1 MRMGEEPYKNW
12 NEVKA
17 DIIRWRRANLCC
29 IALGLIFILAGA
41 VAGLIISEFTMIP
54 LYLFMIAIFFVV
66 LSIAPHIHVVAL
78 KSWYGIESE
87 RKK

>member
-1 MRMGEEPYKNW
+1 MGEGPYKNW
-12 NEVKA
+12 NEVKE
-17 DIIRWRRANLCC
+17 DIIRWRKANLCC
-29 IALGLIFILAGA
+29 IALGLIFILAGT
-41 VAGLIISEFTMIP
+41 ISEIIMTDFSMIP

-78 KSWYGIESE
+78 KSWYGVESE